1 MFDSAAF
8 LGNMK
13 LAAEQVAILY
23 IVVLIGIIADK
34 LGVFTEKIARLCTGL
49 LFYIIT
55 PAVIIRSFLQVE
67 KTEETSRGL
76 FIALGCG
83 LLIHLVAALIN
94 IPFFRKGDPNKTG
107 VLKFAAVFGNCGYM
121 ALPLANAILGS
132 EGVLYS
138 SAVIMAY
145 QIFAFTLGVYFMSE
159 KNEDGKSRFDYK
171 KLVINPGTLSVA
183 VGLPLFLLGVQ
194 LPRIAFDPIEY
205 IAGMNTPLAMLIF
218 GTYLASVDYKKFFS
232 DGRIFVVAL
241 FKLIVLPAVML
252 VIFKLFGLA
261 GNLIAA
267 LTISASAP
275 TANNTVVFAA
285 KYDRDTTFA
294 SQTIAIVSLLSIITM
309 PFMIALASQL

>member
-1 MFDSAAF
+1 
-8 LGNMK
+8 
-13 LAAEQVAILY
+13 
-23 IVVLIGIIADK
+23 
-34 LGVFTEKIARLCTGL
+34 
-49 LFYIIT
+49 
-55 PAVIIRSFLQVE
+55 QVE